1 MPARVM
7 WDTTTSVHMCV
18 RSVQPTRHPP
28 WGVNRVIAMLGSI
41 RHRQQLPLCRVHSV
55 QSRQPQVWAALALT
69 IAFAHRDFSRRE
81 ESVSLVLLASI
92 KMWWE
97 ALYVKIV
104 L

>member
-41 RHRQQLPLCRVHSV
+41 WNRLHCLLCHAHSA
-55 QSRQPQVWAALALT
+55 QSRQPQVRAALALT
-69 IAFAHRDFSRRE
+69 IACAHRDFSRKE
-81 ESVSLVLLASI
+81 ESVLLVLLASI
-92 KMWWE
+92 K
-97 ALYVKIV
+97 A
-104 L
+104 